1 MIMFIDVVEA
11 LARVVAEVVKGLAS
25 AVLPLRSYHGVRV
38 AAVRKRGGINENAS
52 VCGLFDSYR
61 VRRVIARVS
70 RRSSWGWGFPQRRW
84 SFPRRGISKWL
95 RRSQFRPGIQYGRTL
110 RNGPS
115 IFQRIRIRSR
125 TRPDG
130 PKNGSP
136 GSVARRARPIARV
149 PSQFGSA
156 AYGCPIKCQ
165 SRRLSAGSHSSPV
178 STGFNAR
185 ERRLGAE

>member
-1 MIMFIDVVEA
+1 MFIDVVEA
-11 LARVVAEVVKGLAS
+11 LARVVAEVVKGLAKGLAS
-25 AVLPLRSYHGVRV
+25 AVLPLRSY
-38 AAVRKRGGINENAS
+38 RKRGGITENAS

-84 SFPRRGISKWL
+84 RFPRRGISKWL
-95 RRSQFRPGIQYGRTL
+95 RRSQFGPGIQYGRTL

-125 TRPDG
+125 TPPDG

-165 SRRLSAGSHSSPV
+165 SRRLSAGSHSAPV